1 MRRMYRQVI
10 SGICCRLDYFQ
21 HLSSAESDTLHPTVI
36 YLVLLI
42 YLSKYNGP
50 REPPD
55 NYRKVVFVN
64 GGCAVIVLK
73 KRNKKKN
80 IGLQIAWKLCSQS
93 HTISLSLSLSLH
105 FSITWCYQYIY
116 IYMEAGEECEF
127 LFLNGIV
134 LMNLPWLFISGN
146 GILRL
151 LNWQ

>member
-1 MRRMYRQVI
+1 MYRQVI

-55 NYRKVVFVN
+55 NYRKVVFDN
-64 GGCAVIVLK
+64 GGCVVIVLK

-80 IGLQIAWKLCSQS
+80 IGLQIAWKLCSHS
-93 HTISLSLSLSLH
+93 HTISLSLSLSLCISPSLDVTSTYISIWRLVRNVNFC
-105 FSITWCYQYIY
+105 FS
-116 IYMEAGEECEF
+116 ME
-127 LFLNGIV
+127 LY
-134 LMNLPWLFISGN
+134 
-146 GILRL
+146 
-151 LNWQ
+151 

>member
-55 NYRKVVFVN
+55 IYRKVVFVN
-64 GGCAVIVLK
+64 GGCGVIVLK
-73 KRNKKKN
+73 KRNKKK
-80 IGLQIAWKLCSQS
+80 ILAYKLLENCAAILTQ
-93 HTISLSLSLSLH
+93 SLSLSLSLH

>member
-55 NYRKVVFVN
+55 NYCKVVFDN

-73 KRNKKKN
+73 KRNKKK
-80 IGLQIAWKLCSQS
+80 ILAYKLLENCAAILTQ
-93 HTISLSLSLSLH
+93 SLSLSLSLH

>member
-1 MRRMYRQVI
+1 MYRQVI

-55 NYRKVVFVN
+55 NYRKVVFDN

-73 KRNKKKN
+73 KRNKKK
-80 IGLQIAWKLCSQS
+80 IFAYKLLENCAAILTQ
-93 HTISLSLSLSLH
+93 SLSLSLSLH

>member
-55 NYRKVVFVN
+55 NYHKVVFDN

-80 IGLQIAWKLCSQS
+80 IGLQIAWKLCSHS
-93 HTISLSLSLSLH
+93 HTISLSLSPSLCIFPSLDVTSTYISIWRLVRNVNFC
-105 FSITWCYQYIY
+105 FS
-116 IYMEAGEECEF
+116 ME
-127 LFLNGIV
+127 LY
-134 LMNLPWLFISGN
+134 
-146 GILRL
+146 
-151 LNWQ
+151 

>member
-1 MRRMYRQVI
+1 MYRQVI

-55 NYRKVVFVN
+55 NYRKVVFDN

-80 IGLQIAWKLCSQS
+80 IGLQIAWKLCSHS
-93 HTISLSLSLSLH
+93 HTISLSLSPSLCIFPSLDVTSTYISIWRLVRNVNFC
-105 FSITWCYQYIY
+105 FS
-116 IYMEAGEECEF
+116 ME
-127 LFLNGIV
+127 LY
-134 LMNLPWLFISGN
+134 
-146 GILRL
+146 
-151 LNWQ
+151 

>member
-55 NYRKVVFVN
+55 NYRKVVFDN

-80 IGLQIAWKLCSQS
+80 IGLQIAWKLCSHS
-93 HTISLSLSLSLH
+93 HTISLSLPLFAFFHHLMLPVH
-105 FSITWCYQYIY
+105 IY
-116 IYMEAGEECEF
+116 LYGGWWGMWIFVSQWNCINEF
-127 LFLNGIV
+127 TVAFH
-134 LMNLPWLFISGN
+134 
-146 GILRL
+146 
-151 LNWQ
+151 

>member
-1 MRRMYRQVI
+1 MYRQVI

-55 NYRKVVFVN
+55 NYRKVVFDN

-73 KRNKKKN
+73 KRNKKKKYWPTN
-80 IGLQIAWKLCSQS
+80 CLKIVQPFS
-93 HTISLSLSLSLH
+93 HNLSLSLSLSLH

>member
-55 NYRKVVFVN
+55 NYRKVVFDN

-80 IGLQIAWKLCSQS
+80 IGLQIAWKLCSHS
-93 HTISLSLSLSLH
+93 HTISLSLSPSLCI
-105 FSITWCYQYIY
+105 FPSLDVTSTYISIWRLVRMWIFVSQWNCIN
-116 IYMEAGEECEF
+116 EF
-127 LFLNGIV
+127 TVAFH
-134 LMNLPWLFISGN
+134 
-146 GILRL
+146 
-151 LNWQ
+151 

>member
-55 NYRKVVFVN
+55 NYRKVVFDN

-80 IGLQIAWKLCSQS
+80 IGLQIAWKLCSHS
-93 HTISLSLSLSLH
+93 HTISLSLSPSLCISPSLDVTSTYISIWRLVRNVNFC
-105 FSITWCYQYIY
+105 FS
-116 IYMEAGEECEF
+116 ME
-127 LFLNGIV
+127 LY
-134 LMNLPWLFISGN
+134 
-146 GILRL
+146 
-151 LNWQ
+151 

>member
-50 REPPD
+50 REPLD
-55 NYRKVVFVN
+55 IYRKVVFVN

-73 KRNKKKN
+73 KRNKKK
-80 IGLQIAWKLCSQS
+80 ILAYKLLENCAAILTQ
-93 HTISLSLSLSLH
+93 SLSLSLSLH
-105 FSITWCYQYIY
+105 FPSLDVTSTYISIWRLVRNVNFCFS
-116 IYMEAGEECEF
+116 ME
-127 LFLNGIV
+127 LY
-134 LMNLPWLFISGN
+134 
-146 GILRL
+146 
-151 LNWQ
+151 

>member
-1 MRRMYRQVI
+1 MYRQVI

-73 KRNKKKN
+73 KRNKKK
-80 IGLQIAWKLCSQS
+80 ILAYKLLENCAAILTQS
-93 HTISLSLSLSLH
+93 LSLSLSLSLH

>member
-55 NYRKVVFVN
+55 NYRKVVFDN

-73 KRNKKKN
+73 KRYWPTNCLK
-80 IGLQIAWKLCSQS
+80 IVQPFS
-93 HTISLSLSLSLH
+93 HNLSLSLPLFAFLH
-105 FSITWCYQYIY
+105 HLMLPVHIY
-116 IYMEAGEECEF
+116 LYGGWWGMWIFVSQWNCINEF
-127 LFLNGIV
+127 TVAFH
-134 LMNLPWLFISGN
+134 
-146 GILRL
+146 
-151 LNWQ
+151 

>member
-55 NYRKVVFVN
+55 NYRKVVFDN

-73 KRNKKKN
+73 KRNKKKKYWPTN
-80 IGLQIAWKLCSQS
+80 CLKIVQPFS
-93 HTISLSLSLSLH
+93 HNLSLSPSLCI
-105 FSITWCYQYIY
+105 FPSLDVTSTYIY
-116 IYMEAGEECEF
+116 IWRLVRNVNFCFSME
-127 LFLNGIV
+127 LY
-134 LMNLPWLFISGN
+134 
-146 GILRL
+146 
-151 LNWQ
+151 

>member
-50 REPPD
+50 RKPPD

-80 IGLQIAWKLCSQS
+80 IGLQIAWKLCSHS
-93 HTISLSLSLSLH
+93 HTISPSLCISPSLDVTS
-105 FSITWCYQYIY
+105 TY

>member
-55 NYRKVVFVN
+55 NYRKVVFDN

-73 KRNKKKN
+73 KRNKEKKYWPTN
-80 IGLQIAWKLCSQS
+80 CLKIVQPFS
-93 HTISLSLSLSLH
+93 HNLSLPLFAFFHHLMLPVH
-105 FSITWCYQYIY
+105 IY
-116 IYMEAGEECEF
+116 LYG
-127 LFLNGIV
+127 G
-134 LMNLPWLFISGN
+134 W
-146 GILRL
+146 
-151 LNWQ
+151 

>member
-55 NYRKVVFVN
+55 SYRKVVFDN

-73 KRNKKKN
+73 KRNKKK
-80 IGLQIAWKLCSQS
+80 ILAYKLLENCAAILTQ
-93 HTISLSLSLSLH
+93 SLSLSPSLCIFPSLDVTSTYISIWRLVRNVNFC
-105 FSITWCYQYIY
+105 FS
-116 IYMEAGEECEF
+116 ME
-127 LFLNGIV
+127 LY
-134 LMNLPWLFISGN
+134 
-146 GILRL
+146 
-151 LNWQ
+151 

>member
-55 NYRKVVFVN
+55 NYRKVVFDN

-80 IGLQIAWKLCSQS
+80 IGLQIAWKLCSHS
-93 HTISLSLSLSLH
+93 HTISLSPSLCIFPSLDVT
-105 FSITWCYQYIY
+105 STYIY
-116 IYMEAGEECEF
+116 IWRLVRNVNFCFSME
-127 LFLNGIV
+127 LY
-134 LMNLPWLFISGN
+134 
-146 GILRL
+146 
-151 LNWQ
+151 

>member
-55 NYRKVVFVN
+55 NYRKVVFDN

-80 IGLQIAWKLCSQS
+80 IGLQIAWKLCSHS
-93 HTISLSLSLSLH
+93 HTISLSLSPSLCIFPSLDVTSTYISIWRLVRNVNFC
-105 FSITWCYQYIY
+105 FS
-116 IYMEAGEECEF
+116 ME
-127 LFLNGIV
+127 LY
-134 LMNLPWLFISGN
+134 
-146 GILRL
+146 
-151 LNWQ
+151 

>member
-55 NYRKVVFVN
+55 NYRKVVYDN

-80 IGLQIAWKLCSQS
+80 IGLQIAWKLCSHS
-93 HTISLSLSLSLH
+93 HTISLSLSPSLCISPSLDVTSTYISIWRLVRNVNFC
-105 FSITWCYQYIY
+105 FS
-116 IYMEAGEECEF
+116 ME
-127 LFLNGIV
+127 LY
-134 LMNLPWLFISGN
+134 
-146 GILRL
+146 
-151 LNWQ
+151 

>member
-1 MRRMYRQVI
+1 MYRQVI

-55 NYRKVVFVN
+55 NYRKVVFDN

-73 KRNKKKN
+73 KRNKKK
-80 IGLQIAWKLCSQS
+80 ILAYKLLENCAAILTQ
-93 HTISLSLSLSLH
+93 SLSLSLPLFAFLH
-105 FSITWCYQYIY
+105 HLMLPVHIY
-116 IYMEAGEECEF
+116 LYGGWWGMWIFVSQWNCINEF
-127 LFLNGIV
+127 TVAFH
-134 LMNLPWLFISGN
+134 
-146 GILRL
+146 
-151 LNWQ
+151 

>member
-1 MRRMYRQVI
+1 MYRQVI

-36 YLVLLI
+36 YLVPLI

-73 KRNKKKN
+73 KRNKKK
-80 IGLQIAWKLCSQS
+80 ILAYKLLENCAAILTQ
-93 HTISLSLSLSLH
+93 SLSLSLSLH
-105 FSITWCYQYIY
+105 FSIT
-116 IYMEAGEECEF
+116 
-127 LFLNGIV
+127 
-134 LMNLPWLFISGN
+134 
-146 GILRL
+146 
-151 LNWQ
+151 

>member
-1 MRRMYRQVI
+1 MYRLVI

-55 NYRKVVFVN
+55 NYRKVVFDN

-73 KRNKKKN
+73 KRNKKK
-80 IGLQIAWKLCSQS
+80 ILAYKLLENCAAILTQ
-93 HTISLSLSLSLH
+93 SLSLSLPLFAFLH
-105 FSITWCYQYIY
+105 HLMLPVHIY
-116 IYMEAGEECEF
+116 LYGGWWGMWIFVSQWNCINEF
-127 LFLNGIV
+127 TVAFH
-134 LMNLPWLFISGN
+134 
-146 GILRL
+146 
-151 LNWQ
+151 

>member
-55 NYRKVVFVN
+55 NYRKVVFDN

-73 KRNKKKN
+73 KRNKKK
-80 IGLQIAWKLCSQS
+80 ILAYKLLENCAAILTQ
-93 HTISLSLSLSLH
+93 SLSLSLSLH

-116 IYMEAGEECEF
+116 IYGGWWGMWIFVSQWNCINEF
-127 LFLNGIV
+127 TVAFH
-134 LMNLPWLFISGN
+134 
-146 GILRL
+146 
-151 LNWQ
+151 